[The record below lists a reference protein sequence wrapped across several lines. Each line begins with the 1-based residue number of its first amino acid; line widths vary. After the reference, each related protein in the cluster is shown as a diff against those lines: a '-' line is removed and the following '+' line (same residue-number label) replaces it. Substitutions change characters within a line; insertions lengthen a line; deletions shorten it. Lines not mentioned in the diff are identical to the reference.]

1 MNSNLDSI
9 QANLVQQNQN
19 QPQNPNQNQ
28 YLNYS
33 QNDQN
38 QYHQSNFNGGRG
50 GRFGGR
56 RGRGGRSSIQCSIC
70 FQYGHDAGN
79 CRHIPSF
86 SFYGTTYPSMTQPMQ
101 PMVQPMQ
108 VSFGTQQ
115 QYAQALVQYV
125 PMLNNFSAQ
134 PVFPQQLQQQA
145 YLGTAQSIFPHHKAT
160 WESLHKLL

>member
-19 QPQNPNQNQ
+19 QPQNPTQNQ

-56 RGRGGRSSIQCSIC
+56 RGRGARSSIQCSIC

-86 SFYGTTYPSMTQPMQ
+86 SFYGTTYLLC
-101 PMVQPMQ
+101 V
-108 VSFGTQQ
+108 
-115 QYAQALVQYV
+115 L
-125 PMLNNFSAQ
+125 MLNPFLFIRID
-134 PVFPQQLQQQA
+134 FPPPNLV
-145 YLGTAQSIFPHHKAT
+145 
-160 WESLHKLL
+160 